1 MVIDEI
7 VLEYFNS
14 LNGVSYDKIK
24 IIEAKNEN
32 IFSELSRI
40 GDTDLRLYTY
50 TDLSYNVYNNY
61 ITSQRKKKIE
71 RIRHGK

>member
-61 ITSQRKKKIE
+61 IISQRKKKIE